1 MARLFW
7 RSAFRMGLLRQRKY
21 HDQKTMKLLIT
32 TILVF
37 ALSSCVEKITV
48 QGQYGDYSFTP
59 RKAIVIEESK

>member
-1 MARLFW
+1 
-7 RSAFRMGLLRQRKY
+7 
-21 HDQKTMKLLIT
+21 MKLLIT

-59 RKAIVIEESK
+59 RKVIVIEESK